1 VDFLQIPPHGR
12 HPCPWLTVPTAKSVA
27 DSHRQV
33 VAHAER
39 TRKNPQKRSVFKGF
53 LLAPRTG
60 LEPVTS

>member
-39 TRKNPQKRSVFKGF
+39 TRKAVVQYQKGIEQPLA
-53 LLAPRTG
+53 LLYN
-60 LEPVTS
+60 